1 MQKLGGFFLTT
12 AINTTG
18 NVLKEKVGFV
28 CKYCY
33 NYITENSSM
42 RGFGNFFLT
51 NFFF

>member
-18 NVLKEKVGFV
+18 NVLKVDFV

-42 RGFGNFFLT
+42 RGFDNFFFT